1 LAIAAAER
9 EHLRM
14 SRLRDAL
21 LDIQRVDTKA
31 GGTLSDKARTKL
43 GALQRTLAVQGWLI
57 FVAVFAGAALAIW
70 GAILNIHDPTGL
82 AAFSGALG
90 LCVGAALEM
99 LRRTWRELGRTS
111 LLLILM
117 DETSEAQVGALI
129 DKLIKDL
136 PA

>member
-1 LAIAAAER
+1 
-9 EHLRM
+9 M

-21 LDIQRVDTKA
+21 LDVQRVDTKA
-31 GGTLSDKARTKL
+31 GGTLSDRARTAL
-43 GALQRTLAVQGWLI
+43 GALQRSLALQGWLI
-57 FVAVFAGAALAIW
+57 FIAVFAGAALAIW
-70 GAILNIHDPTGL
+70 GAILNIHDPKGL

-90 LCVGAALEM
+90 LSVAAALEM

-111 LLLILM
+111 LLLILL
-117 DETSEAQVGALI
+117 EESSESQVATLV